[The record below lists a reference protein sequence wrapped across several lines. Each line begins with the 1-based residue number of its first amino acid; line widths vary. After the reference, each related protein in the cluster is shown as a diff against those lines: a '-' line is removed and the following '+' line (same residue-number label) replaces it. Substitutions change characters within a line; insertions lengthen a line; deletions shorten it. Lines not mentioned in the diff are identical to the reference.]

1 MAKWAEP
8 PVRCVAVKRTC
19 VPADRHIVDQ
29 GPFLVPVA
37 YHVDFPKRFL
47 LSRFGQDAP
56 VLLGHLM

>member
-1 MAKWAEP
+1 
-8 PVRCVAVKRTC
+8 
-19 VPADRHIVDQ
+19 
-29 GPFLVPVA
+29 VA